1 MNRKI
6 TQRAALVSGVL
17 ALSLLP
23 TQPAEAG
30 AEPFLGEI
38 MWGGWNFCPRG
49 FAEANGQVLSISQNT
64 ALFALLGTTYGGNGQ
79 TTFALPDL
87 RGRAM
92 VHAGAGA
99 GLSAI
104 SLGQQGGTESQSL
117 TFAQMPAHSHTA
129 TTTVTDLQVTS
140 TLRGSSATATTSA
153 PAGAALAVTKKSS
166 HVYAAASPDQAMASG
181 SVQSTVTGGTATT
194 TIDATNSGSSPVPVR
209 DPYTALLACIAVEG
223 IFPSR
228 P

>member
-1 MNRKI
+1 MHRKI

-23 TQPAEAG
+23 TQPAMA
-30 AEPFLGEI
+30 AIEPFIGEV

-49 FAEANGQVLSISQNT
+49 FAEANGQLLAISQNQ
-64 ALFALLGTTYGGNGQ
+64 ALFSLLGTTYGGDGR

-92 VHAGAGA
+92 VHAGTGP
-99 GLSAI
+99 GLSI
-104 SLGQQGGTESQSL
+104 IDLGQQGGTETQSL
-117 TFAQMPAHSHTA
+117 TVAQMPAHSHTA

-140 TLRGSSATATTSA
+140 TLRGSSAAATANA
-153 PAGAALAVTKKSS
+153 PTGAALAVTKKSS
-166 HVYAAASPDQAMASG
+166 PTYAAATPDQAMASG

-194 TIDATNSGSSPVPVR
+194 TVDSTNSGTSPVEVR
-209 DPYTALLACIAVEG
+209 DPYTALLACIALEG

-228 P
+228 N